1 MEEKCNKYNR
11 QWAEL
16 SPEEFLKSAAEAF
29 SGKVTLA
36 SSLGLEDQVITHI
49 IAGQQL
55 NIPVFMLDT
64 GRMFQETYSL
74 IERTRERYGLRIK
87 LVFPDYHAVEEMVN
101 TYGPNLFYES
111 VENRKYCCR
120 IRKTEPIKRALAG
133 QLAWI
138 TGLRRAQSVTR
149 EKLEK
154 VMWDEENGLV
164 KLSPLADWSL
174 EEVRSFIKKNNI
186 PYNPLHDQGYPSIGC
201 LPCTRAV
208 PEGGD
213 IREGR
218 WWWEDPDKKECGL
231 HR

>member
-1 MEEKCNKYNR
+1 MKEKCPEYNR

-16 SPEEFLKSAAEAF
+16 PPENFLKVAAEAF
-29 SGKVTLA
+29 SGKITLA
-36 SSLGLEDQVITHI
+36 SSLGLEDQVITHM
-49 IAGQQL
+49 IAEQQL
-55 NIPVFMLDT
+55 DIPVFMLDT

-74 IERTRERYGLRIK
+74 IERTRERYGLHIR
-87 LVFPDYHAVEEMVN
+87 LVFPDFRAVEEMVN
-101 TYGPNLFYES
+101 SYGPNLFYES

-120 IRKTEPIKRALAG
+120 VRKTEPLKRALTG
-133 QLAWI
+133 QSAWV
-138 TGLRRAQSVTR
+138 TGLRKTQSVTR

-154 VMWDEENGLV
+154 VMWDAENGLV

-174 EEVRSFIKKNNI
+174 EDVRSFINKNNI
-186 PYNPLHDQGYPSIGC
+186 PYNPLHDKGFPSIGC
-201 LPCTRAV
+201 LPCTREV

-213 IREGR
+213 IRDGR